1 MQIRTR
7 ATAVAGKHPLLLL
20 LQASVAALLVWAVGR
35 LVLAAQFPSRV
46 AGEFADVLGI
56 GLRVDFITLGW
67 MLSVPVLLLPLAAW
81 PRTQAL
87 WTRFTR
93 LWLAGF
99 ILTALILELS
109 SPSFVGEYELRPN
122 HLALDYLGNLHE
134 VSGMLWGAFRGSLM
148 VGLGALAIGLYLMM
162 RWVRSS
168 VVPAPRRLGL
178 LVLWPLAIAL
188 TTLLIRGTLDHRPA
202 NPALF
207 ARWSDSLVNQIAL
220 NSTYSIGY
228 AAYALRHER
237 DVGEIYGKLPEAEL
251 RAWLRQD
258 PRYVNAPAA
267 TPTLHRLQPTRPRAQ
282 PLNLVLV
289 VEESLGA
296 DFSGRLGGRGLTPN
310 LDRWAD
316 AGIWFESLYA
326 TGTRSARG
334 LEAIVSG
341 FPPSPAQPVLKRE
354 RAQTNFTT
362 LASVLRDAGYRT
374 GFTYGGGSHFD
385 NMRGFFLGNG
395 FDTVFDEH
403 DYVDP
408 KFRGSWGVSDED
420 LFDQTLKQVGAM
432 HADGKPFFQLVFTSS
447 NHTPFEFPLG
457 RLAAEHDEP
466 GTLEGAVRYADHAV
480 GAFLDAARKEPWF
493 ESTVVMVVADHD
505 IRVYG
510 DDVVPLP
517 RFRIPGLIVGA
528 DIPAMTIKSLA
539 SQIDLAPTLLSL
551 MGVEADVPFPGYDL
565 SAMLPEFGVTDG
577 YRPRALMQFDNR
589 FAWLEGDSL
598 SVLYPGGRAETW
610 RVNPAD
616 RSLLAAAPSAS
627 AVRSNMLGKV
637 SLPGWLYDNGGY
649 RVPIVELAG
658 PLRRQMKPSSPLQ
671 RTSTIMPKASTR
683 HDPAG
688 HRADHAAVA
697 D

>member
-1 MQIRTR
+1 MPIRHPASTI
-7 ATAVAGKHPLLLL
+7 AKHPLFLL
-20 LQASVAALLVWAVGR
+20 LQAGIVALLIWGAGR
-35 LVLAAQFPSRV
+35 LVLSAQFPSRI
-46 AGEFADVLGI
+46 AGDAGAVLGT

-67 MLSVPVLLLPLAAW
+67 MFSVPVLLLPLAAW
-81 PRTQAL
+81 PRTQGL
-87 WTRFTR
+87 WTRLSR

-134 VSGMLWGAFRGSLM
+134 VSGMLWGAFRTSLI
-148 VGLGALAIGLYLMM
+148 VGLTALAIGLYATL
-162 RWVRSS
+162 RWVCAC
-168 VVPAPRRLGL
+168 VAPAPRRFGL
-178 LVLWPLAIAL
+178 LLMWPLAVAL

-228 AAYALRHER
+228 ALYALRHES

-251 RAWLRQD
+251 RAWLRED
-258 PRYVNAPAA
+258 PRFVNSPD
-267 TPTLHRLQPTRPRAQ
+267 TLPTLHRLQPTRQRAQ

-341 FPPSPAQPVLKRE
+341 FPPSPAQPVLKRD

-420 LFDQTLKQVGAM
+420 LFDQTLKQVGTM
-432 HADGKPFFQLVFTSS
+432 HAAGQPFFQLVFTSS
-447 NHTPFEFPLG
+447 NHTPFEFPRG
-457 RLAAEHDEP
+457 RLAPEHDLP

-480 GAFLDAARKEPWF
+480 GAFLDAAREQPWF
-493 ESTVVMVVADHD
+493 GSTVVMVVADHD

-528 DIPAMTIKSLA
+528 DMPAVKINSLA

-551 MGVEADVPFPGYDL
+551 MGVGVDVPFPGYDL
-565 SAMLPEFGVTDG
+565 TAMLPEFGVTG
-577 YRPRALMQFDNR
+577 GRPPRALMQFDNR
-589 FAWLEGDSL
+589 FAWLEGDRL
-598 SVLYPGGRAETW
+598 SVLHPGGRAETW
-610 RVNPAD
+610 QVDPAD
-616 RSLLAAAPSAS
+616 LSLHAAAPADSP
-627 AVRSNMLGKV
+627 VRSKLLGKV
-637 SLPGWLYDNGGY
+637 SLPGWLYDHGGY
-649 RVPIVELAG
+649 RVPRVELAHPG
-658 PLRRQMKPSSPLQ
+658 QHRPTTSPSLQ
-671 RTSTIMPKASTR
+671 RTMMPLTKPR
-683 HDPAG
+683 HDPRAG
-688 HRADHAAVA
+688 HGADHAAVA